1 MANSALPLDTSHA
14 SQEAK
19 EHFLKNI
26 KQMGNNAVLLR
37 RTKGSR
43 MEPVFISDEFAA
55 MMECSIDEAHE
66 LMSGMG
72 YYKSTNPEDRPLVR
86 SMMSHRVAYD
96 GSSVL
101 TIQKIT
107 AKKNRIWCNVHYAFI
122 DDFGEE
128 YLYCTY
134 TDVTALKQHEERLR
148 SVYSNMGASFYRVN
162 DKTLVIFRANL
173 TKDAY
178 EEIRGT
184 DAYDSDS
191 LAFSY
196 TDSLH
201 QRVAHLPISVERS
214 QFLNLFGRDAL
225 LKGYA
230 EGTVNVSQTFYTV
243 RKSGR
248 ACFVRISASLTR
260 HPLTGDV
267 IAFVTEQE
275 CNDEKVKDTLTGKI
289 LAERFDMVAYLSN
302 GRYDVSI
309 GEAAKVKAGGIF
321 PTTNSGLYED
331 YLNGRVYPALVGS
344 DAEKREV
351 MRALSLQTVAERLK
365 VAESYAVDICI
376 QIDDEVYYKQF
387 DFYAIDLE
395 AEFYIVLKTDST
407 EIQKEHLTRNE
418 ELKMALDAANQANVA
433 KTAFLS
439 SMSHEIRTPMNAIIG
454 LDSIALKDP
463 DLPDSVRDHLEKIGA
478 SARHL
483 LTLINDILDMSRIE
497 SGRLTIRNEEFSFV
511 EMLEQINTMINSQ
524 CVDRGLDYRCN
535 IKGHIDDFYIGDNV
549 KLKQVIINILGNAVK
564 FTPEGGSVDF
574 SVERIAEF
582 EGQSTLRFTMA
593 DTGVGMDASY
603 LPKIF
608 DAFSQEEASKANKYG
623 STGLGMAITKN
634 IVELMNGNI
643 SVESQKGV
651 GTTFTVDVTLRNSNR
666 KEQRAGNVST
676 QGMKVL
682 VVDDDPI
689 ACEHARIVLEE
700 IGIAADTYV
709 GGAAAIDAIQL
720 KAARHEA
727 YDLVL
732 VDWQMPEMDGLEV
745 TRRIREICGNDSAVI
760 VLTAYNWDEIADDA
774 VEAGIDDFMAKPLFA
789 SSVVSAL
796 QKVASNKGESKEERG
811 EVDLSGCNILLAED
825 IEINAE
831 IMKELLD
838 MIDITADWAEN
849 GQVAVD
855 KFAQSE
861 PGAYDA
867 VLMDVQMPVMNGL
880 EATRAIRALDRP
892 DAKSIPIIAMTANAF
907 DEDVQRSLQA
917 GMSAHLTKP
926 VDLDRLFETLG
937 ELLRR

>member
-134 TDVTALKQHEERLR
+134 MDVTALKQHEERLR

-608 DAFSQEEASKANKYG
+608 DAFSQEEVSKANKYG

-643 SVESQKGV
+643 SVDSQKGV

-760 VLTAYNWDEIADDA
+760 VLTAYNWDDIADDA